1 VPWPGA
7 ALLALALLALH
18 HALNP
23 QRSRWWAATV
33 GLALPD
39 VLLYHGDQ
47 SVYAALACGF
57 LSGALW
63 LVAAPE
69 ERREVAL
76 RAVGTLLLSG
86 PLRLNEPL
94 AADVTLRAG
103 L

>member
-1 VPWPGA
+1 MAVPWPGA

-76 RAVGTLLLSG
+76 RAVGRARYCS
-86 PLRLNEPL
+86 
-94 AADVTLRAG
+94 AARCV
-103 L
+103 